1 MIKPPDDWY
10 KTIWSLKIK
19 DMSWVEDTS
28 SQVDFIE
35 EALELKGS
43 ERILDL
49 ACGYGRHSL
58 ELARRGYKVVGVDIT
73 PEFIED
79 AKKSAAKEN
88 LSAAFLCSDIR
99 DIDYENC
106 FDVLLNMADGAIG
119 YLESDEENHKVFNVN
134 AKALKPKGKLLISI
148 CSQEHALMHLPKK
161 TWEIGEKSISLAQFD
176 YDEQLK
182 RMFYGGFNVPL
193 GEITKSPK
201 EIKAHSSIRLYSFK
215 EITDILDELD
225 IETQMCFG
233 DYNTNVPHNHK
244 HMQMVIISQ
253 KRG

>member
-28 SQVDFIE
+28 SQVAFIE

-58 ELARRGYKVVGVDIT
+58 ELARRGYEVVGVDIT
-73 PEFIED
+73 QEFIED
-79 AKKSAAKEN
+79 AKKSAEKEN
-88 LSAAFLCSDIR
+88 LNATFLCSDIR
-99 DIDYENC
+99 DVDYENC
-106 FDVLLNMADGAIG
+106 FDVVLNMADGAIG
-119 YLESDEENHKVFNVN
+119 YLENDEENHKVFKVN
-134 AKALKPKGKLLISI
+134 AKALRSKGKILISV
-148 CSQEHALMHLPKK
+148 CSKEHALTHIPKK

-176 YDEQLK
+176 YNKKLK
-182 RMFYGGFNVPL
+182 RMLYGGFNVPL
-193 GEITKSPK
+193 GKVAKPPK
-201 EIKAHSSIRLYSFK
+201 EITAHSSIRLYSYK
-215 EITDILDELD
+215 EITDILDKLD
-225 IETQMCFG
+225 IDTKLCFG
-233 DYNTNVPHNHK
+233 DYDTSIPYNHK
-244 HMQMVIISQ
+244 HMQMVIVSQ

>member
-58 ELARRGYKVVGVDIT
+58 ELARRGYEVVGVDIT
-73 PEFIED
+73 PDFIED

-88 LSAAFLCSDIR
+88 LNAAFVCSDIR
-99 DIDYENC
+99 DIEFENC
-106 FDVLLNMADGAIG
+106 FDVVLNMADSAIG
-119 YLESDEENHKVFNVN
+119 YLESDEENHKVFKVN

-148 CSQEHALMHLPKK
+148 CSREHALMHLPKK

-176 YDEQLK
+176 YDKQSK
-182 RMFYGGFNVPL
+182 RMLYGGFNVPL
-193 GEITKSPK
+193 REIVKSPK

-215 EITDILDELD
+215 EITDTLDKLD
-225 IETQMCFG
+225 IETKMCFG
-233 DYNTNVPHNHK
+233 DYNKNVPHNHK
-244 HMQMVIISQ
+244 HMQMVITAQ

>member
-28 SQVDFIE
+28 SQADFIE
-35 EALELKGS
+35 KALELKGS

-58 ELARRGYKVVGVDIT
+58 ELARRGYEVVGVDIT
-73 PEFIED
+73 SEFIED
-79 AKKSAAKEN
+79 AKTSAEKEN
-88 LSAAFLCSDIR
+88 LNATFVCSDIR

-106 FDVLLNMADGAIG
+106 FDIVLNMADGAIG
-119 YLESDEENHKVFNVN
+119 YLENDEENLKAFKVN
-134 AKALKPKGKLLISI
+134 ANALKPKGKMLISI

-176 YDEQLK
+176 YDEKSK
-182 RMFYGGFNVPL
+182 RMLYGGFNVSL
-193 GEITKSPK
+193 GEIAEAPK
-201 EIKAHSSIRLYSFK
+201 EIKAHSSIRLYSYM
-215 EITDILDELD
+215 EITDILDKLD
-225 IETQMCFG
+225 INTQICLG
-233 DYNTNVPHNHK
+233 DYDTNVPQNHK
-244 HMQMVIISQ
+244 HMQMVIVSQ